1 MTTAPRVVRL
11 LMELRQEGI
20 RDTAVLSA
28 IERTPREIFLP
39 ETLLDQAYENTA
51 LPIESGQTISQPLVV
66 AAMTEALELTGR
78 ERVLEIG
85 TGSGYQA
92 AVLSALCRRVYTV
105 ERHANL
111 MTGAVAC
118 FERLGLT
125 NVVTRVADGS
135 LGWPEAAPFER
146 IIVTAAAPE
155 IPPALLDQLKPD
167 GILVIPVGR
176 VGAGQELLKIRRT
189 EAGFEE
195 TAFMPVRFVP
205 LVPGATEEGA

>member
-1 MTTAPRVVRL
+1 MTTPPRVVRL

-28 IERTPREIFLP
+28 IERTPREGFVP
-39 ETLLDQAYENTA
+39 ETLVDQAYENTA

-66 AAMTEALELTGR
+66 AAMTEALELAGR
-78 ERVLEIG
+78 ETVLEIG

-111 MTGAVAC
+111 MAGAVAG

-125 NVVTRVADGS
+125 NIVTRVADGS
-135 LGWPEAAPFER
+135 LGWPEAAPFDR

-155 IPPALLDQLKPD
+155 IPAALLDQLKPD

-176 VGAGQELLKIRRT
+176 AGAGQELLKIRRT
-189 EAGFEE
+189 EDGFEE

-205 LVPGATEEGA
+205 LVPGATGEEA

>member
-28 IERTPREIFLP
+28 IELTPREIFLP
-39 ETLLDQAYENTA
+39 GILLDQAYENTA
-51 LPIESGQTISQPLVV
+51 LPIEAGQTISQPLVV
-66 AAMTEALELTGR
+66 GAMTEALELTGR

-111 MTGAVAC
+111 MAGAVTC

-125 NVVTRVADGS
+125 NIVTRVADGS
-135 LGWPEAAPFER
+135 KGWPEAAPFDR
-146 IIVTAAAPE
+146 IIVTAAVPE
-155 IPPALLDQLKPD
+155 IPAALLDQLKPS

-189 EAGFEE
+189 EDGFEE

-205 LVPGATEEGA
+205 GGTEEGA

>member
-1 MTTAPRVVRL
+1 
-11 LMELRQEGI
+11 
-20 RDTAVLSA
+20 
-28 IERTPREIFLP
+28 
-39 ETLLDQAYENTA
+39 
-51 LPIESGQTISQPLVV
+51 
-66 AAMTEALELTGR
+66 MTEALELAGR
-78 ERVLEIG
+78 ETVLEIG

-111 MTGAVAC
+111 MAGAVAG

-125 NVVTRVADGS
+125 NIVTRVADGF
-135 LGWPEAAPFER
+135 LGWPEAAPFDR

-155 IPPALLDQLKPD
+155 IPAALLDQLKPD

-176 VGAGQELLKIRRT
+176 AGAGQELLKIRRT
-189 EAGFEE
+189 EDGFEE

-205 LVPGATEEGA
+205 LVPGATGEGA

>member
-28 IERTPREIFLP
+28 IERTPREVFVP

-78 ERVLEIG
+78 ETVLEIG

-92 AVLSALCRRVYTV
+92 AVLCALCRRVYTV
-105 ERHANL
+105 ERHASL
-111 MTGAVAC
+111 MAGAVEC
-118 FERLGLT
+118 FRRLGLT
-125 NVVTRVADGS
+125 NIVTRVGDGTR
-135 LGWPEAAPFER
+135 GWPEAAPFDR

-155 IPPALLDQLKPD
+155 IPPALLDQLKPG

-176 VGAGQELLKIRRT
+176 VGGGQELLKIRRT
-189 EAGFEE
+189 EEGFEE

-205 LVPGATEEGA
+205 LVPGAPEEGA

>member
-20 RDTAVLSA
+20 RDTRVLSA
-28 IERTPREIFLP
+28 IEQTPREVFVSEALN
-39 ETLLDQAYENTA
+39 DQAYENTA

-66 AAMTEALELTGR
+66 AAMTEALALTDR
-78 ERVLEIG
+78 MTVLEIG

-92 AVLSALCRRVYTV
+92 AVLSALCRRLYTV

-111 MTGAVAC
+111 LAGAARC

-125 NVVTRVADGS
+125 NVVTRVGDGS
-135 LGWPEAAPFER
+135 TGWPEAAPFDR

-176 VGAGQELLKIRRT
+176 VGAGQELLKICRT
-189 EAGFEE
+189 EDGFEE

-205 LVPGATEEGA
+205 LVAGAPEEGT